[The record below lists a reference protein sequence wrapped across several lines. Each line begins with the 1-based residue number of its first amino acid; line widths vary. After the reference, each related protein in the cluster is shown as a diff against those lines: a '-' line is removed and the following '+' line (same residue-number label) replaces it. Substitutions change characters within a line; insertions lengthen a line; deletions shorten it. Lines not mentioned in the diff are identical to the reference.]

1 MRSML
6 IKSTWFKTAGLA
18 AAVLLAGCGSEPS
31 TTAPTLAQDA
41 GYAPGGAPAI
51 PSVGNAGPDQHFVM
65 GQEISAQWWG
75 LFKSPA
81 LDALVTQAVVG
92 NRSLAAAQASLA
104 ASHEAVAVAAGGLL
118 PQVDFSASVERQRN
132 NFQAFGIQLFPPKEF
147 NTFSL
152 GPTVTYNFN
161 PAGPRRHEV
170 ERLKA
175 LEDYQSHE
183 LKAAYL
189 TLTGSAVTEAITIA
203 SLNAQIKAI
212 NDIVADD
219 QTNLKLVQD
228 LVKAGAG
235 TDLDIQTANAQL
247 ASDRTLLPSL
257 RQQMSVA
264 QHALAVLVGKTPAN
278 WQAPNF
284 ALEQL
289 TLPGDLPVS
298 LPSDLVRQ
306 RPDILESEAQFRA
319 GAAAVGVADAAL
331 YPQFTLT
338 ADVLQTFLKP
348 ERIFDPLS
356 NVWAVAANM
365 AMPIFHGGSLQAQ
378 KREALDAYD
387 AGVATYEQTVLSAF
401 GQVADK
407 LDALAH
413 DAEQLSAEQTAA
425 QSAGS
430 TVDLTRKSFQLGNA
444 TLLQV
449 LDAQRQLQ
457 QARLGLARAE
467 AQRYLDS
474 AQLFVALGGGWWNQ
488 PPAAA
493 ALTKKSEP

>member
-1 MRSML
+1 V
-6 IKSTWFKTAGLA
+6 GLV

-31 TTAPTLAQDA
+31 TIPPNLAEGV
-41 GYAPGGAPAI
+41 GYAPAGTPAI
-51 PSVGNAGPDQHFVM
+51 PSVGSAGSDQHFAL
-65 GQEISAQWWG
+65 GKEISGQWWG

-81 LDALVTQAVVG
+81 LDTLITQAVAG
-92 NRSLAAAQASLA
+92 NRTLVAAQANLA
-104 ASHEAVAVAAGGLL
+104 ASHEAVLVSAGGLY
-118 PQVDFSASVERQRN
+118 PQVDFGASVERQRN
-132 NFQAFGIQLFPPKEF
+132 NFQAFGIELFPPKQF
-147 NTFSL
+147 NTFSF

-161 PAGPRRHEV
+161 PAGPRRHDV
-170 ERLKA
+170 ERLQA
-175 LEDYQSHE
+175 LEDFQSHE

-189 TLTGSAVTEAITIA
+189 TLTGSAVTEAITVA
-203 SLNAQIKAI
+203 SLNAQIKAV
-212 NDIVADD
+212 NDMLADD

-235 TDLDIQTANAQL
+235 TELDIQTANAQL
-247 ASDRTLLPSL
+247 ASDRTLLPPL

-278 WQAPNF
+278 WSAPDF
-284 ALEQL
+284 VLEQL
-289 TLPGDLPVS
+289 TLPSELPVS
-298 LPSDLVRQ
+298 LPSALVRQ

-348 ERIFDPLS
+348 ERIFDPIS
-356 NVWAVAANM
+356 NVWAVGASMAA
-365 AMPIFHGGSLQAQ
+365 PIFHGGTLQAQ
-378 KREALDAYD
+378 KREALAAYD
-387 AGVATYEQTVLSAF
+387 AGIATYEQTVLSAF
-401 GQVADK
+401 AQVADK

-430 TVDLTRKSFQLGNA
+430 TVDLTRKSFQLGSA

-488 PPAAA
+488 SPAAA
-493 ALTKKSEP
+493 ALTKSEL